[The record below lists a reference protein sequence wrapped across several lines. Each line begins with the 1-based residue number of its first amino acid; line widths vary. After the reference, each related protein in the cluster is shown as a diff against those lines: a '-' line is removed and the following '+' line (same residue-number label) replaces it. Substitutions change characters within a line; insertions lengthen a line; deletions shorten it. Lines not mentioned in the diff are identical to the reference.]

1 MILVSRTSREVGELV
16 NAMGLNSSDRLIQ
29 LQEIAR
35 DLGTQLRD
43 IQREYRALS
52 HTFESSLN
60 AWKNH
65 FEQTQTHFFNEA
77 DTAITQVCQN
87 LYNSADV
94 LVKATDNRNHFN
106 GNH

>member
-1 MILVSRTSREVGELV
+1 MIKFVVV
-16 NAMGLNSSDRLIQ
+16 NAVGLNSSQRLIQ

-35 DLGTQLRD
+35 EIGTQVRGV
-43 IQREYRALS
+43 QSEYRELS
-52 HTFESSLN
+52 KIFENSLKSW
-60 AWKNH
+60 AQH
-65 FEQTQTHFFNEA
+65 FEDTHTHFFKEA

-87 LYNSADV
+87 LYHSADV